1 MLLQY
6 SLITI
11 QIDLNL
17 AQSQRRG
24 CVTKILSISEAKM
37 KLAELV
43 AGLAAGEEEVII
55 TRNGRPAAILMA
67 PEAYEALQETLSILS
82 DPEAVEQIRRAQA
95 YFATGQRGLS
105 LDEVFPA

>member
-1 MLLQY
+1 
-6 SLITI
+6 LIAI
-11 QIDLNL
+11 QVDLNL
-17 AQSQRRG
+17 TPYPQRRG
-24 CVTKILSISEAKM
+24 YVARILSISEAKM
-37 KLAELV
+37 KLGELV
-43 AGLAAGEEEVII
+43 AGLEAGAEEVVI

-82 DPEAVEQIRRAQA
+82 DPEAVEQIRRARA

>member
-1 MLLQY
+1 M
-6 SLITI
+6 
-11 QIDLNL
+11 
-17 AQSQRRG
+17 A
-24 CVTKILSISEAKM
+24 KILSISEAKM

-67 PEAYEALQETLSILS
+67 PEAYEGLQETMSILS
-82 DPEAVEQIRRAQA
+82 NPEAVAQIRRAQA

-105 LDEVFPA
+105 LDEVFPE